1 MMYLSMR
8 DTDREQTMGEDIE
21 LLDTNESGDKLYS
34 IRMEQWLLDPV
45 SCIVTADGTELFP
58 EDFQGEQAKTFADVP
73 NCRWYESS
81 EINW

>member
-21 LLDTNESGDKLYS
+21 LLDTNENGDKLYS
-34 IRMEQWLLDPV
+34 FWMEQVLDYV

-58 EDFQGEQAKTFADVP
+58 EDFQGAQAKTFADVP